1 MRILLVEDDKHLGE
15 SLHRALVLAH
25 YACDWIGDGDQVLPL
40 LGTTHF
46 DLLVMDIGLPGRSGL
61 DVLRDI
67 RARQIRV
74 PVLLLTARDGI
85 EDKVTGLDCGAD
97 DYLTKPF
104 ELEEL
109 YARIRALLRRQQE
122 ADQDMLHCG
131 CVRFDCKAREVFHD
145 GRPVDLT
152 ATEIAIL
159 ESLMR
164 NGGHYVSTRRLEDS
178 IYTWDREVESN
189 TVQVY
194 VSRLRKRFGND
205 FIENKRGVGYRIP
218 K

>member
-1 MRILLVEDDKHLGE
+1 MRILLVEDDRLLGE
-15 SLHRALVLAH
+15 SLHRALTLAH
-25 YACDWIGDGDQVLPL
+25 YACDWTGDGNQVVAL
-40 LGTTHF
+40 LGATQF
-46 DLLVMDIGLPGRSGL
+46 DLLVLDIGLPGRSGL
-61 DVLRDI
+61 EVLREM
-67 RARQIRV
+67 RNKNLRL
-74 PVLLLTARDGI
+74 PVLLLTARDSV
-85 EDKVTGLDCGAD
+85 EDKVKGLDSGAD

-109 YARIRALLRRQQE
+109 YARIRALLRRQHE
-122 ADQDMLHCG
+122 ADQNMLRCG
-131 CVRFDCKAREVFHD
+131 SLRFDCKAREVFHD
-145 GRPVDLT
+145 DRQVDLT